1 MAGYLKKGS
10 AGEGPTGTEDVR
22 RRVLEILEDVEERG
36 EEAVREYSR
45 RFDGWDP
52 ESFRLSE
59 EQIEE
64 ACAGV
69 DQDIRRHLDLAAS
82 QVRGFA
88 EAQLGTML
96 PLDVEVGEGVRLGH
110 RHVPVSSVGAYVPGD
125 ATSSSPRR

>member
-1 MAGYLKKGS
+1 MARYLKRASEGVGS
-10 AGEGPTGTEDVR
+10 TGAEVR

-45 RFDGWDP
+45 RFDGWNP

-59 EQIEE
+59 EQIEQ
-64 ACAGV
+64 ACATV
-69 DQDIRRHLDLAAS
+69 DEDLRRHLDLAAS

-88 EAQLGTML
+88 EAQLETML
-96 PLDVEVGEGVRLGH
+96 PLDVEVGEGVTLGH
-110 RHVPVSSVGAYVPGD
+110 RHVPVSSVGAYVPGG

>member
-1 MAGYLKKGS
+1 MARYLKKG
-10 AGEGPTGTEDVR
+10 GEGAGAVGADVR
-22 RRVLEILEDVEERG
+22 RRVLEILEDVEGRG

-45 RFDGWDP
+45 KFDGWNP

-64 ACAGV
+64 ACATV
-69 DQDIRRHLDLAAS
+69 DEDLRRHLDLAAS

-88 EAQLGTML
+88 EARRG
-96 PLDVEVGEGVRLGH
+96 G
-110 RHVPVSSVGAYVPGD
+110 